1 MWCDPVASF
10 CNGGATRR
18 LARADRDQRWPW
30 LNSWNTQPRIVKP
43 AHSGATRR
51 RRAHVISPERGS
63 PEQKGF
69 GFVTPETGT
78 QDIFVHASTAARSGL
93 SLEQGMPVRVKVRQG
108 VKGPE
113 AVEIASA

>member
-1 MWCDPVASF
+1 MVKW
-10 CNGGATRR
+10 
-18 LARADRDQRWPW
+18 
-30 LNSWNTQPRIVKP
+30 WN
-43 AHSGATRR
+43 
-51 RRAHVISPERGS
+51 
-63 PEQKGF
+63 EQKGF